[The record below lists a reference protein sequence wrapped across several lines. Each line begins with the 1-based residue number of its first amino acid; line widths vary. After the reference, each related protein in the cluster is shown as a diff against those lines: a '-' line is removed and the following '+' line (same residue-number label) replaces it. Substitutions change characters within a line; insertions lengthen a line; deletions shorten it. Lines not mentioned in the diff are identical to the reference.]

1 MRPASACLVLT
12 ACWLL
17 PSWAT
22 DADSSN
28 PPTTLEAHATGLI
41 FQAGVTE
48 AQRDE

>member
-1 MRPASACLVLT
+1 MRPASARLVLT

-22 DADSSN
+22 DAGSSN

-41 FQAGVTE
+41 LQAGVTE